1 MPTFRYRA
9 YGTRGELAEGDV
21 DAVSE
26 TAATDLLWT
35 QGLTAFE
42 MRPEGETGK
51 PWWQRDLLSIRSGS
65 RKGELAAF
73 TREFATLNGAEVPLD
88 DTLRIL
94 SEQATSAG
102 MRALATSL
110 LADVLDGASLSDAM
124 HRRPRIF
131 PPDYVNVVRA
141 GEIGGTVDV
150 VFGELANL
158 LERRAEVRA
167 QIQSALIYPAIL
179 IGLSLLSVG
188 IIIGGTVPSIAPIF
202 SDNGRPMPASMSIII
217 SIEGHW
223 REALIALAILASA
236 ISAMATLIARRPAS
250 RLAYQRR
257 LLRLPAYGAFTLKR
271 ETARF
276 ARTLGTLL
284 RAGVPLLQ
292 AATSARTVITNG
304 HIAAGMDRA
313 IDAIRE
319 GTTLY
324 RALSAE
330 TVLPPFALRIIS
342 IGEESGKLD
351 RMLIRLAEM
360 LEQQTQHSI
369 ERFMSALTPALT
381 VGIAILIGGMIMMVI
396 SAILSINDIPSG

>member
-1 MPTFRYRA
+1 MPMFRYRA
-9 YGTRGELAEGDV
+9 YGARGELAEGAV

-26 TAATDLLWT
+26 RAATDLLWT

-42 MRPEGETGK
+42 MRHDGEAGK
-51 PWWQRDLLSIRSGS
+51 PWWQRDLVSMPSGS

-88 DTLRIL
+88 DALRIL
-94 SEQATSAG
+94 SGQATSAS
-102 MRALATSL
+102 MRALAAAL
-110 LADVLDGASLSDAM
+110 LADVLDGATLSDAM
-124 HRRPRIF
+124 QKRPRIF
-131 PPDYVNVVRA
+131 PPDYVSVVRA

-158 LERRAEVRA
+158 LERRAQVRA
-167 QIQSALIYPAIL
+167 RIQSALVYPVIL
-179 IGLSLLSVG
+179 IGLSLVSVG

-202 SDNGRPMPASMSIII
+202 ADNGRPMPAAMSVIV
-217 SIEGHW
+217 SLEGYW
-223 REALIALAILASA
+223 REALIAIAVLAAVIAA
-236 ISAMATLIARRPAS
+236 AAALIARRPAS

-257 LLRLPAYGAFTLKR
+257 LLRLPVYGAFTLKR
-271 ETARF
+271 ETAQF

-292 AATSARTVITNG
+292 AATSARTVISNG
-304 HIAAGMDRA
+304 HVGAGIDRA
-313 IDAIRE
+313 IDDIRE

-324 RALSAE
+324 RALRTKTA
-330 TVLPPFALRIIS
+330 LPPIALQIIS
-342 IGEESGKLD
+342 IGEEAGRLD

-360 LEQQTQHSI
+360 LELQTQQST

-381 VGIAILIGGMIMMVI
+381 VGIAILIGGMIMTVI
-396 SAILSINDIPSG
+396 SAILSINEIPFR

>member
-9 YGTRGELAEGDV
+9 YGLRGELAEGDV

-26 TAATDLLWT
+26 TAATDLLWK

-42 MRPEGETGK
+42 IRPEGEAGK
-51 PWWQRDLLSIRSGS
+51 PWWQRELLSLRSGS
-65 RKGELAAF
+65 RKGELTAF

-88 DTLRIL
+88 DALRIL
-94 SEQATSAG
+94 SDQATSGG
-102 MRALATSL
+102 MRALAASL
-110 LADVLDGASLSDAM
+110 LADVLDGATLSDAM

-131 PPDYVNVVRA
+131 PPDYVSVVRA

-150 VFGELANL
+150 VFSELANL

-167 QIQSALIYPAIL
+167 QIQSALIYPVIL

-202 SDNGRPMPASMSIII
+202 ADNGRPMPASMSLII
-217 SIEGHW
+217 SIEEHW
-223 REALIALAILASA
+223 QETLIALAILAAASA
-236 ISAMATLIARRPAS
+236 AAATLIASRPAS

-257 LLRLPAYGAFTLKR
+257 LLRLPVLGAFTLKR

-292 AATSARTVITNG
+292 AATSARTVIING
-304 HIAAGMDRA
+304 HIGAGMDRA

-319 GTTLY
+319 GSTLY
-324 RALSAE
+324 RALRTE

-342 IGEESGKLD
+342 IGEEAGKLD

-360 LEQQTQHSI
+360 LEQQTRQSV
-369 ERFMSALTPALT
+369 ERFMSVLTPALT
-381 VGIAILIGGMIMMVI
+381 VGIAILIGGMIMTVI
-396 SAILSINDIPSG
+396 SAILSINEIPLR

>member
-9 YGTRGELAEGDV
+9 YGIRGELAEGDV

-26 TAATDLLWT
+26 NAATDLLWT

-42 MRPEGETGK
+42 IRPGGEAGK
-51 PWWQRDLLSIRSGS
+51 PWWQRDLFQMRIGS
-65 RKGELAAF
+65 SKGELTAF

-88 DTLRIL
+88 DALRIL

-102 MRALATSL
+102 MRALAVSL
-110 LADVLDGASLSDAM
+110 LADVLDGATLSDAM

-131 PPDYVNVVRA
+131 PPDYVSVVRA

-158 LERRAEVRA
+158 LERRAAVRA
-167 QIQSALIYPAIL
+167 QIQSALIYPVIL

-202 SDNGRPMPASMSIII
+202 ADNGRPMPASISLII

-223 REALIALAILASA
+223 QEALIALAVLVAASA
-236 ISAMATLIARRPAS
+236 GAATLIARQPAS

-257 LLRLPAYGAFTLKR
+257 LLRLPVFGAFALKR

-292 AATSARTVITNG
+292 AATSARSVIING
-304 HIAAGMDRA
+304 HIGAGMDRA

-319 GTTLY
+319 GSTLY
-324 RALSAE
+324 RALRTE

-342 IGEESGKLD
+342 IGEEAGKLD

-360 LEQQTQHSI
+360 LEQQTRQSV
-369 ERFMSALTPALT
+369 ERFMSVLTPALT
-381 VGIAILIGGMIMMVI
+381 VGIAILIGSMIMTVI
-396 SAILSINDIPSG
+396 SAILSINEIPLQ

>member
-1 MPTFRYRA
+1 MATFRYRA
-9 YGTRGELAEGDV
+9 YGMGGELADGDI
-21 DAVSE
+21 DAISE
-26 TAATDLLWT
+26 DAATDLLWRR
-35 QGLTAFE
+35 GLTAFE
-42 MRPEGETGK
+42 IRAEGEAGK
-51 PWWQRDLLSIRSGS
+51 PWWQRDLLSIRTGA

-88 DTLRIL
+88 DALRIL
-94 SEQATSAG
+94 SEQATSTG
-102 MRALATSL
+102 MRALAASL

-124 HRRPRIF
+124 HSRPRIF
-131 PPDYVNVVRA
+131 PPDYVSVVRA

-150 VFGELANL
+150 VFGELADL
-158 LERRAEVRA
+158 LERRAEVHA
-167 QIQSALIYPAIL
+167 QIQSALVYPVIL

-202 SDNGRPMPASMSIII
+202 ADNGRQMPASMSAII

-223 REALIALAILASA
+223 REVLIALAVLASA
-236 ISAMATLIARRPAS
+236 IAATATLIARRPAS

-257 LLRLPAYGAFTLKR
+257 LLHLPVYGAFTLKR

-292 AATSARTVITNG
+292 AATSARAVIGNG
-304 HIAAGMDRA
+304 HIRAGMDRT
-313 IDAIRE
+313 IEAIRE
-319 GTTLY
+319 GTSLY

-330 TVLPPFALRIIS
+330 TVLPSFALRIIS

-360 LEQQTQHSI
+360 LERQTQHSI

-381 VGIAILIGGMIMMVI
+381 VGIAILIGGMIMTVI
-396 SAILSINDIPSG
+396 SAILSINEIPIR

>member
-1 MPTFRYRA
+1 MPMFRYRA
-9 YGTRGELAEGDV
+9 YGMRGELAEGDV

-26 TAATDLLWT
+26 TAATDMLWA

-42 MRPEGETGK
+42 MRPEGEAGK
-51 PWWQRDLLSIRSGS
+51 RWWQRDLFSIRSGS

-88 DTLRIL
+88 DALRIL
-94 SEQATSAG
+94 SEQATSAS
-102 MRALATSL
+102 MRALAASL
-110 LADVLDGASLSDAM
+110 LADVLDGAALSDAM

-131 PPDYVNVVRA
+131 PPDYISVVRA

-150 VFGELANL
+150 VFSELANL

-202 SDNGRPMPASMSIII
+202 ADNGRPMPASMNVII
-217 SIEGHW
+217 SIEEHW
-223 REALIALAILASA
+223 REMLIALVVLASA
-236 ISAMATLIARRPAS
+236 IAVAATLIARRPAS
-250 RLAYQRR
+250 RLAYQRY
-257 LLRLPAYGAFTLKR
+257 LMRLPVFGAFALKR

-304 HIAAGMDRA
+304 HIGSGIDRA

-330 TVLPPFALRIIS
+330 TILPPFALRIIS
-342 IGEESGKLD
+342 IGEEAGKLD
-351 RMLIRLAEM
+351 RMLIRLAAM
-360 LEQQTQHSI
+360 FEQQTQHSI
-369 ERFMSALTPALT
+369 QRFMSLLTPVLT
-381 VGIAILIGGMIMMVI
+381 VSIAILIGGMIMTVV
-396 SAILSINDIPSG
+396 SAILGINDIPLQ

>member
-9 YGTRGELAEGDV
+9 YGARGELAEGDV

-26 TAATDLLWT
+26 TAATELLWT

-42 MRPEGETGK
+42 MRQEGEAGK
-51 PWWQRDLLSIRSGS
+51 PWWRRDLLPARSGS

-88 DTLRIL
+88 DALRIL

-102 MRALATSL
+102 MRALAASL
-110 LADVLDGASLSDAM
+110 LADVLDGATLSDAM
-124 HRRPRIF
+124 HKRPRVF
-131 PPDYVNVVRA
+131 PLDYVSVVRA

-167 QIQSALIYPAIL
+167 QIQSALIYPVIL
-179 IGLSLLSVG
+179 IGLSLFSIG
-188 IIIGGTVPSIAPIF
+188 IIIGGLVPSIAPIF
-202 SDNGRPMPASMSIII
+202 ADNGRPMPAAMNMII

-223 REALIALAILASA
+223 REALIALAVLAAA
-236 ISAMATLIARRPAS
+236 IAAAATLIARRPAS
-250 RLAYQRR
+250 RLAYERR
-257 LLRLPAYGAFTLKR
+257 LLRLPVYGAFALKR

-304 HIAAGMDRA
+304 HVGAGMDRA

-324 RALSAE
+324 RALRTE
-330 TVLPPFALRIIS
+330 TVLPPIALRIIS
-342 IGEESGKLD
+342 IGEEAGKLD

-360 LEQQTQHSI
+360 FEQQTRHSI

-381 VGIAILIGGMIMMVI
+381 VGIAIMIGGMILTVMG
-396 SAILSINDIPSG
+396 AILSINDIPSQ

>member
-9 YGTRGELAEGDV
+9 YGLRGELAEGDV

-42 MRPEGETGK
+42 IRPEGEAGK
-51 PWWQRDLLSIRSGS
+51 PWWQRDLLSLRSGS
-65 RKGELAAF
+65 RKGELTAF
-73 TREFATLNGAEVPLD
+73 TREFATLNSAEVPLD
-88 DTLRIL
+88 DALRIL

-102 MRALATSL
+102 MRTLAASL
-110 LADVLDGASLSDAM
+110 LTDVLDGAALSDAM

-131 PPDYVNVVRA
+131 PPDYVSVVRA

-150 VFGELANL
+150 VFSELANL

-167 QIQSALIYPAIL
+167 QIQSALIYPVIL
-179 IGLSLLSVG
+179 IGLSLISVG

-202 SDNGRPMPASMSIII
+202 ADNGRPMPASMSLII
-217 SIEGHW
+217 SIEEHW
-223 REALIALAILASA
+223 QEALIALAVLVAA
-236 ISAMATLIARRPAS
+236 CAAAATLITSRPAS

-257 LLRLPAYGAFTLKR
+257 LLRLPVFGAFTLKR

-292 AATSARTVITNG
+292 AATSARTVIING
-304 HIAAGMDRA
+304 HIGAGMDRA

-319 GTTLY
+319 GSTLY
-324 RALSAE
+324 RALRTE

-342 IGEESGKLD
+342 IGEEAGKLD

-360 LEQQTQHSI
+360 LEQQTRQSV
-369 ERFMSALTPALT
+369 ERFMSVLTPALT
-381 VGIAILIGGMIMMVI
+381 VGIAILIGGMIMTVI
-396 SAILSINDIPSG
+396 SAILSINEIPLR